1 MLCGVMTD
9 AACIFVTEVK
19 MEKSFPK
26 IIIITGHYGSGKT
39 NVSVNIA
46 LDLAK
51 RGEKVTVIDLDIV
64 NPYFRTADFEGLFK
78 DNNIALRTPL
88 YANSNLDIPAL
99 NFDISSVINQEGYVI
114 IDVGGDDAG
123 ATALGRY
130 ANVLS
135 GRDDASVF
143 YVVNRFRYLTR
154 EPEEALSL
162 MKDIEFASQL
172 RCKGIINNS
181 NLGELTDKNTVD
193 TGEKYAKEIA
203 AAAGLPLV
211 MTCAEKKFLEGI
223 ESPYE
228 IDIFVKPVWEKEN
241 I

>member
-1 MLCGVMTD
+1 MQK
-9 AACIFVTEVK
+9 A
-19 MEKSFPK
+19 FPK

-64 NPYFRTADFEGLFK
+64 NPYFRTADFEELFSS
-78 DNNIALRTPL
+78 NNIALKSPL

-99 NFDISSVINQEGYVI
+99 NYDISSIINQEGYVV

-130 ANVLS
+130 ADILS
-135 GRDDASVF
+135 KRDDASMF

-154 EPEEALSL
+154 EPEEALLL
-162 MKDIEFASQL
+162 MRDIEAASQL

-181 NLGELTDKNTVD
+181 NLGELTEKNTVVE
-193 TGEKYAKEIA
+193 GQKYAKEIA
-203 AAAGLPLV
+203 KAAQLPLV
-211 MTCAEKKFLEGI
+211 MNCAQKRFLEGI
-223 ESPYE
+223 DNPYE
-228 IDIFVKPVWEKEN
+228 IDIFVKPIWEKEN